1 MNGNFP
7 FDARDSNR
15 RIFSFVLPLPSSEVF
30 FPECANILLQ
40 LLWWGAN
47 FISLR
52 STNWKLSKKYFHFS
66 LIYFNSFAHHQHH
79 RVSVKVFWMKIFK
92 IINFFSKKRSVL
104 SPPTFRGCCG
114 AEKFFHFIFIS
125 STLNTVIS
133 IIQNILQKTQ
143 LFLRTSKSSQHN
155 RIHRVQKSARHNA
168 NSVTFKVCE
177 MFSKNYFQNY
187 HSCVIHSANK
197 SRDEERRKISSQQRQ
212 STQPSFSKS
221 VYIAKP

>member
-1 MNGNFP
+1 MEERRKKYEFSLIIAKREMKSREGFFSMNGNFP

-15 RIFSFVLPLPSSEVF
+15 RVFLFVLPLPSSEVF

-52 STNWKLSKKYFHFS
+52 STNWKLSKKYFHFP

-104 SPPTFRGCCG
+104 SSPTFRGCCG
-114 AEKFFHFIFIS
+114 AEKFFHLIFIS
-125 STLNTVIS
+125 STLNTDSHQHHSEYFAKNSTFSQNVKIIS
-133 IIQNILQKTQ
+133 AQPHTQ
-143 LFLRTSKSSQHN
+143 
-155 RIHRVQKSARHNA
+155 SA
-168 NSVTFKVCE
+168 
-177 MFSKNYFQNY
+177 
-187 HSCVIHSANK
+187 
-197 SRDEERRKISSQQRQ
+197 EERATQCEFSPIQ
-212 STQPSFSKS
+212 SLWN
-221 VYIAKP
+221 V